1 MTLLENLQNWL
12 QEELAQ
18 AGPENGFVDKP
29 DYPENWTP
37 AMKLK
42 FAWAV
47 KFAQEAHRG
56 VVRKGTNIPYVLHP
70 IEAALIAL
78 GLTDDIDTIVAAV
91 LHDIVED
98 TDFNEEDV
106 ALLFGKAV
114 AGLVADESENKRE
127 DRPAEETWQ
136 IRKEEALAHLAKA
149 PLKAKIICL
158 GDKLSNMRM
167 SVKTFAAKG
176 DKMWDSFNQK
186 DPKKQEWYY
195 ATLGKSLE
203 VLKDTKEW
211 QEYKACVRQVF
222 YNLHPVNH
230 FNYGHTGKIF
240 CKREDKLKDND
251 NLETCSDCPYLF
263 GSLQGEGVECSWN
276 DVTPYSNHYVN
287 NPREEKKRVNTLI
300 KKGVISKG

>member
-1 MTLLENLQNWL
+1 MTLLEDLQNWL

-29 DYPENWTP
+29 DYPESWTP
-37 AMKLK
+37 AMRLK
-42 FAWAV
+42 FTWAV

-70 IEAALIAL
+70 VEAALIAL

-98 TDFNEEDV
+98 TDYTEADV
-106 ALLFGKAV
+106 ELLFGKA
-114 AGLVADESENKRE
+114 AASLVADESENKRE
-127 DRPAEETWQ
+127 DRPAAETWQ

-149 PLKAKIICL
+149 PKKAKIICL

-176 DKMWDSFNQK
+176 NKMWDSFNQK
-186 DPKKQEWYY
+186 DPKKQAWYY
-195 ATLGKSLE
+195 ATLGEALD

-211 QEYKACVRQVF
+211 QEYKACCDRVF
-222 YNLHPVNH
+222 GQL
-230 FNYGHTGKIF
+230 
-240 CKREDKLKDND
+240 
-251 NLETCSDCPYLF
+251 
-263 GSLQGEGVECSWN
+263 
-276 DVTPYSNHYVN
+276 
-287 NPREEKKRVNTLI
+287 
-300 KKGVISKG
+300 